1 MNLTINTDE
10 GKFHVRVAAII
21 YNSDKTKIFM
31 QKQKNK
37 DYYMFPGGR
46 IKLYEDSLN
55 AIKRELEEELGL
67 KEDNLYLKYI
77 EENFISLKDKKY
89 HELGFYYVLQ
99 INEDKYGYY
108 SNNEYHSKDEENE
121 GKSIFKWIDIDN
133 LDNTDILPNYMK
145 DKIKDIKTKD
155 LEHIIY
161 KEY

>member
-55 AIKRELEEELGL
+55 AIKR
-67 KEDNLYLKYI
+67 
-77 EENFISLKDKKY
+77 
-89 HELGFYYVLQ
+89 
-99 INEDKYGYY
+99 
-108 SNNEYHSKDEENE
+108 
-121 GKSIFKWIDIDN
+121 
-133 LDNTDILPNYMK
+133 
-145 DKIKDIKTKD
+145 
-155 LEHIIY
+155 
-161 KEY
+161 